1 MPYCNYKKLFL
12 FKISRLILKIN
23 DEAINL
29 IQKADLNKKKVY
41 MKSSIKRK
49 KWKIRNYKNYQKF

>member
-1 MPYCNYKKLFL
+1 MPYCDYKKLFL

-29 IQKADLNKKKVY
+29 LQKADFNKESIHKKLN
-41 MKSSIKRK
+41 
-49 KWKIRNYKNYQKF
+49 